1 MSESEFGGS
10 LFRQYCRRDRL
21 TSHPALSASLLV
33 AVIFHQL
40 FSKVSPSASELPLPS
55 SLNSPPHASASDN
68 EPIDSSEITYISPHE
83 KHLSKLITVLKPILA
98 CPFAITTPAGIALD
112 TVIFKAGADACK
124 PVSLARL
131 PNVTNVHDQ
140 LKCVSCLMSQGLLS
154 AISAGMLIYAACV
167 EMLTAD
173 FVMDPKLWRSGWV
186 RQGVAV
192 GSLVLAEGVCDGGDI
207 VDQVTFRVGIGVVTQ
222 LRFLRTRVS
231 PVR

>member
-1 MSESEFGGS
+1 
-10 LFRQYCRRDRL
+10 
-21 TSHPALSASLLV
+21 
-33 AVIFHQL
+33 
-40 FSKVSPSASELPLPS
+40 
-55 SLNSPPHASASDN
+55 
-68 EPIDSSEITYISPHE
+68 
-83 KHLSKLITVLKPILA
+83 
-98 CPFAITTPAGIALD
+98 
-112 TVIFKAGADACK
+112 
-124 PVSLARL
+124 
-131 PNVTNVHDQ
+131 
-140 LKCVSCLMSQGLLS
+140 
-154 AISAGMLIYAACV
+154 MLIYAACV